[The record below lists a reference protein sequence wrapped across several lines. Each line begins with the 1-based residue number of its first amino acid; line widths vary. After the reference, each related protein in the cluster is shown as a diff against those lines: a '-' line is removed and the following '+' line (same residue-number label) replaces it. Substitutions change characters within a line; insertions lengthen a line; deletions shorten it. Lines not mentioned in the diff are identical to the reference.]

1 MGGGILLLLLHHQ
14 WRRQTR
20 PRLSGVQTSCS
31 VYYCDSPTRLA
42 LILTPRP
49 DCPNTTKVMSSVL
62 QPSFYTRPKPNR
74 TEPHTLN
81 SQTNLARPNKKA
93 KKKMVKNTM
102 LPVTWKGNKNY
113 PAWYKK
119 GLINRHLWASN
130 VVYCNKSITT
140 HLEKRMT

>member
-93 KKKMVKNTM
+93 KKKWSKIQCCPSLGKATKTIQHGIRKVSSIVTYGQAMLYIVIRASPPILKN
-102 LPVTWKGNKNY
+102 
-113 PAWYKK
+113 
-119 GLINRHLWASN
+119 
-130 VVYCNKSITT
+130 
-140 HLEKRMT
+140 E